1 MASISLVGERSSDA
15 EKDAILGIVRQI
27 RNQAHY
33 QCPMVVMVEAA
44 PGIAASYV
52 ERYLREANIPDFF
65 MMKERRGYME
75 GVPKTEAITVEYVY
89 ELTRALRPQG
99 THALLGYASEIITH
113 KRNPVKEKAR
123 LHSMMRNLRKVFR
136 KTMVEHGDTRF
147 FYTAKIGAS
156 PDDML
161 IALGRQLLSLT
172 SRSDGP
178 LLAQAVLARRAP
190 KVHRGAAAH
199 RHLPRRG
206 LRSVSAHAF
215 SSC

>member
-27 RNQAHY
+27 RNQAQY

-52 ERYLREANIPDFF
+52 ERYLREANIPGFF

-99 THALLGYASEIITH
+99 THALLGYASEVITH

-123 LHSMMRNLRKVFR
+123 LHNMMRNLRKVFR

-161 IALGRQLLSLT
+161 IALGRQLLSL
-172 SRSDGP
+172 SLSLSP
-178 LLAQAVLARRAP
+178 LAAMALYWRRQFWVDEHQKYTEARQRITTFRD
-190 KVHRGAAAH
+190 VVYD
-199 RHLPRRG
+199 L
-206 LRSVSAHAF
+206 
-215 SSC
+215 